1 MNSTFTNSFNK
12 AKSAAQSGM
21 NGVRSAVQN
30 GMNGAVAVASS
41 AGNHMVSIMYS
52 TAGGMQSA
60 GYYAG
65 AGFASGLA
73 GSAGYI
79 YAVAAGIAARVTAT
93 IRRALS
99 IHSPSRVM
107 KKLGGFTGEGFAI
120 GMSKWVDEIND
131 ISKQYAMAVTEQNWA
146 VRSSMVVAGDFSTS
160 GLSSSLDDLADEV
173 KNSEL
178 SQPVFDVHNELIG
191 DKIYTTVKEREARED
206 AKNDYFNY

>member
-1 MNSTFTNSFNK
+1 M
-12 AKSAAQSGM
+12 
-21 NGVRSAVQN
+21 R
-30 GMNGAVAVASS
+30 
-41 AGNHMVSIMYS
+41 
-52 TAGGMQSA
+52 SA

-73 GSAGYI
+73 GSAGSI
-79 YAVAAGIAARVTAT
+79 YAVANGIAAQVTAT
-93 IRRALS
+93 IRRALD

-107 KKLGGFTGEGFAI
+107 KSLGGYTGEGFAI
-120 GMSKWVDEIND
+120 GMSDWIGRIND
-131 ISKQYAMAVTEQNWA
+131 IGKEYALAVTDQSWG
-146 VRSSMVVAGDFSTS
+146 VRSSLAISNSVSTS

>member
-1 MNSTFTNSFNK
+1 MVS
-12 AKSAAQSGM
+12 
-21 NGVRSAVQN
+21 VQLFKN

-41 AGNHMVSIMYS
+41 AGSHMVSIMYS

-93 IRRALS
+93 IRRALD

-107 KKLGGFTGEGFAI
+107 KSLGGYTGEGFAI
-120 GMSKWVDEIND
+120 GMSDWIGRIND
-131 ISKQYAMAVTEQNWA
+131 ISKEYALAVTDQSWGVNGTMA
-146 VRSSMVVAGDFSTS
+146 IAGSVSTS
-160 GLSSSLDDLADEV
+160 GLSSSLDSLSDEV

-178 SQPVFDVHNELIG
+178 SQPVFEVHNELVG